1 LGTSTRFHFGYKKL
15 VHSVCRLWYGEPN
28 VISRTIEYAKFF
40 SRFAKQQLNG
50 CKATGALA
58 GSAEVP
64 SAKRRPNGG
73 KIRFKW
79 YEKIDLPVGYVGLVR
94 SVRAKDND
102 CQSACRK
109 ERK

>member
-1 LGTSTRFHFGYKKL
+1 MD
-15 VHSVCRLWYGEPN
+15 SVIGIAMARPN
-28 VISRTIEYAKFF
+28 VIGKTFPSHKRSEAK
-40 SRFAKQQLNG
+40 
-50 CKATGALA
+50 GALA

-64 SAKRRPNGG
+64 SAKRRPNGRQ
-73 KIRFKW
+73 IRLRW

-102 CQSACRK
+102 CQSARQ